1 MKLFFHYSD
10 IQGQHKLFENLLSFA
25 KGYHEIVVVCIG
37 TDRVSG
43 DSLGPMVG
51 TFLEEECSGL
61 QVYGTLKEPVHAQN
75 IENTIAFLQE
85 HHEKSF
91 IIAVD
96 ACLGKVENLENVMF
110 VNGPLKPGIGVNKE
124 LPEIGHVNI
133 QGIVNIGGFMPHLVI
148 QNTRMNTVYNM
159 SRVIAGILSRT
170 VRIHRNDFSVRLN
183 HEKNRLRVLSHIN
196 GHIHE

>member
-10 IQGQHKLFENLLSFA
+10 VVGQQKLFNALLSNVKEFD
-25 KGYHEIVVVCIG
+25 EIVVVCIG

-51 TFLEEECSGL
+51 TFLQEECSGAK
-61 QVYGTLKEPVHAQN
+61 VYGTLREPVHAQN
-75 IENTIAFLQE
+75 IEEIIGLLKRKHPN
-85 HHEKSF
+85 SF

-96 ACLGKVENLENVMF
+96 ACLGKIENIENIMF
-110 VNGPLKPGIGVNKE
+110 TNGPLKPGIGVNKE
-124 LPEIGHVNI
+124 LPEIGNVNI

-159 SRVIAGILSRT
+159 SKVIAATLART
-170 VRIHRNDFSVRLN
+170 IRVHRNSNFLL
-183 HEKNRLRVLSHIN
+183 KLSHV
-196 GHIHE
+196 